1 MGTSPPTILLQ
12 DYLQEIVRGGG
23 GGVMWA
29 QYMTS
34 VQPDDYDITF
44 LTIFIL
50 THPVNFPC
58 GKKLMRPEKTYDF
71 RQTVNRL
78 FSHDSV
84 ARIEPTISEMKDA
97 CSDDYG
103 LAPWPF
109 PWLYYCF
116 SKKFLKGNG
125 NIYFIFSFERTFK
138 TIYNTLLPF
147 FISCLLLQI
156 F

>member
-12 DYLQEIVRGGG
+12 DYLQEIVRGG

-125 NIYFIFSFERTFK
+125 NIFFIFSFEKTF
-138 TIYNTLLPF
+138 
-147 FISCLLLQI
+147 
-156 F
+156 